1 MGSGVSARATDDVV
15 NGAAA
20 LAGDHDDFERLTAPH
35 AREIQLHCY
44 RMLGSFHDAEDA
56 VQETFFRA
64 WRYFAAHRD
73 DASLRAW
80 LYRIATNVC
89 LRQRAHRAKDLSNLM
104 RRVPFDASEPKVTLA
119 FTLTPYPDALL
130 DELEAPVGNPAA
142 EYDLYESVQLA
153 FVAAMQLLP
162 PRQRAVLILHD
173 VVGFAAVEV
182 ANLLDS
188 TVASVNSA
196 LNRAR
201 ATLQQQR
208 ASGRILQSTG
218 ASTNRNTENFVER
231 CIAAWQAADIGQLA
245 HLLKSDV
252 VMGAPALGLVLR
264 GRSAVC
270 EYLANVPAV
279 EDRETFR
286 FIATRANRQPAVA
299 VYHLDARVKPAR
311 YRALAMVVLTVDGD
325 AAVSIHVFPDPGSKL
340 IAVFGL
346 PAEL

>member
-1 MGSGVSARATDDVV
+1 V
-15 NGAAA
+15 NSAAA
-20 LAGDHDDFERLTAPH
+20 QAGDHDTFERLTAPY
-35 AREIQLHCY
+35 AREIHLHCY

-56 VQETFFRA
+56 VQETFIRA
-64 WRYFAAHRD
+64 WRYFASQRD
-73 DASLRAW
+73 NASFRAW

-89 LRQRAHRAKDLSNLM
+89 LRQRAQRANDPLM
-104 RRVPFDASEPKVTLA
+104 RRVPFDGTEPRVSPA

-130 DELEAPVGNPAA
+130 EKLEAPLGNPGA
-142 EYDLYESVQLA
+142 EYDQYESVQLA
-153 FVAAMQLLP
+153 FVAAVQFLP

-173 VVGFAAVEV
+173 AVGFTAVEV
-182 ANLLDS
+182 AHLLDS

-208 ASGRILQSTG
+208 ASGRILKLTG
-218 ASTNRNTENFVER
+218 ISSDRHAEDFVGR
-231 CIAAWQAADIGQLA
+231 CVAAWQAADID
-245 HLLKSDV
+245 LLKADV
-252 VMGAPALGLVLR
+252 VMGAPVLGLVLH

-270 EYLANVPAV
+270 EYLANVPPA

-299 VYHLDARVKPAR
+299 VYRVDERFQPTT

-325 AAVSIHVFPDPGSKL
+325 AAVSIHIFPDPKL
-340 IAVFGL
+340 MPVFGL
-346 PAEL
+346 PTQL